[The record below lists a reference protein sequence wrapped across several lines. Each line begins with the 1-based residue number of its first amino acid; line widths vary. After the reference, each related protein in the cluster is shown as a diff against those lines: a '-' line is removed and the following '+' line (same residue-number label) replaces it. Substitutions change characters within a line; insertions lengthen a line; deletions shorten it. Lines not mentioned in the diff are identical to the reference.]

1 MERTFAILKPDAVE
15 RKLAG
20 KILDRIEAAGFS
32 IVGMKKIKLS
42 TAEAEGFYYVHKER
56 PFFKDLCAFMSRS
69 PVIVLAL
76 EKENAIAAW
85 RELMGATNPAN
96 AAEGTIRKE
105 FAVNI
110 EENSTHGSDAPETAA
125 FEIPYFFSQ
134 LELV

>member
-1 MERTFAILKPDAVE
+1 MERTFAIIKPDAVE
-15 RKLAG
+15 RKMAG
-20 KILDRIEAAGFS
+20 KILDRIEAAGFT

-42 TAEAEGFYYVHKER
+42 TPQAEGFYCVHSER
-56 PFFKDLCAFMSRS
+56 PFFKDLCSFMSRS
-69 PVIVLAL
+69 PVITLVL

-125 FEIPYFFSQ
+125 FEIGYFFSQ